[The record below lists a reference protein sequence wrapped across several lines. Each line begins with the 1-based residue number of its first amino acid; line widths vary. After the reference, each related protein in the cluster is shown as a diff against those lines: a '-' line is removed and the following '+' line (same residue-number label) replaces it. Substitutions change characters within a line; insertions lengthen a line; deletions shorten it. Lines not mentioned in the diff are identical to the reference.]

1 MVPKDFKAANIID
14 VLHCAEPLVSKYF
27 IGFGFSKPFI
37 VRGKFFFVSKLAP
50 NFFNGLITLEKSL
63 FDKLLSPIS
72 LILFFELI
80 SNPKIIL
87 PKVPEFPA
95 LIKIFPFFLI

>member
-1 MVPKDFKAANIID
+1 MV
-14 VLHCAEPLVSKYF
+14 
-27 IGFGFSKPFI
+27 
-37 VRGKFFFVSKLAP
+37 
-50 NFFNGLITLEKSL
+50 LITLEKSL

-95 LIKIFPFFLI
+95 FINIFPFFLI